1 MYSKRNWM
9 KGGVEKRDLCSG
21 SLGDVCCAGW
31 MAAAGGKKEL
41 GRKKGGWRWEERVA
55 AGEYAR

>member
-1 MYSKRNWM
+1 M

-31 MAAAGGKKEL
+31 MAAADGKKEL